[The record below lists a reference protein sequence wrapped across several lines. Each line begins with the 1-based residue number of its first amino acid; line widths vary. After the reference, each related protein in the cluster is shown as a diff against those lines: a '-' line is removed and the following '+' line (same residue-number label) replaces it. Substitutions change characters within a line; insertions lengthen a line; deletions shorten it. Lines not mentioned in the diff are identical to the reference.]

1 MRRILVFFVLIA
13 MLTGLFVGVSAA
25 NAAKNVSAHATVSN
39 DGTCQ
44 ITVTAAIHLD
54 QPNKDLRFPL
64 PKKASSVTLNG
75 ARARGS
81 VDNGLL
87 YVNLGRVIGSGVGD
101 FSLTFQYS
109 LPNLIGTNEA
119 GQLELQL
126 PLLSGFDYPVQA
138 LEFSVTLPGT
148 VTAKPAFISGY
159 HQANI
164 EKDIVWTVSGATITG
179 TAQTELK
186 DHETLS
192 MRLLVDETMFPQKRI
207 TPPNFKTVNI
217 LMTVFAIL
225 AILYWIFF
233 LRNLPPFPL
242 ANPLPADSYSAGE
255 LGSMLQLRGRDL
267 SMMVLSW
274 AQLGYL
280 LIRLEKNGKV
290 LLQRQM
296 DMGNERSAF
305 EQRSFKQLFAR
316 RDLVDATSLRYGQLC
331 RETEQMRQNLSEFVQ
346 KKSGNPFV
354 FRGLAAAVGALY
366 GVALGINMSMGA
378 VLQWLLALVLGALA
392 LLTGWYLQNWVAM
405 LFSHRRQRLL
415 FMAGISGAWLILAAV
430 SGGFNYGLMLVL
442 SQLLFGLLGAFGGR
456 RTPAGKQ
463 AMREVLDLRRYLK
476 SVSREQLQQINQNNP
491 DYFHQ
496 MMPFAIALGV
506 DKQFARRWGKIP
518 VGECPYI
525 VGKAGG
531 FVRASQWRV
540 YMQQVV
546 AAMNTAEQRP
556 TKEKIVAFI
565 RLFTK

>member
-1 MRRILVFFVLIA
+1 MRRILVFFILLT

-25 NAAKNVSAHATVSN
+25 NTAKNVNAHATVSS

-44 ITVTAAIHLD
+44 VTVTAAIHLD
-54 QPNKDLRFPL
+54 QPNKELRFPL
-64 PKKASSVTLNG
+64 PRKASGVTLNG
-75 ARARGS
+75 ARAHGR
-81 VDNGLL
+81 VENGLW
-87 YVNLGRVIGSGVGD
+87 YVDLGRVIGSGVGD
-101 FSLTFQYS
+101 FSLTFQYN
-109 LPNLIGTNEA
+109 LPNLIGRNEA
-119 GQLELQL
+119 DQLQLEL

-138 LEFSVTLPGT
+138 LEFSVTLPGA

-164 EKDIVWTVSGATITG
+164 EKDMVWTVTGATITG

-192 MRLLVDETMFPQKRI
+192 MRLLVEETMFPQKRI
-207 TPPNFKTVNI
+207 VPPDFKTVNI
-217 LMTVFAIL
+217 LLTVFAVL
-225 AILYWIFF
+225 AVAYWIFF

-280 LIRLEKNGKV
+280 RIVLEKNGKV
-290 LLQRQM
+290 YLQQQM
-296 DMGNERSAF
+296 DMGNERSAY

-316 RDLVDATSLRYGQLC
+316 RDVVDAGSLRYGQLC
-331 RETEQMRQNLSEFVQ
+331 RETEQMRQGLSEFVQ
-346 KKSGNPFV
+346 KKSGNPLV

-366 GVALGINMSMGA
+366 GVALGINMSRGA
-378 VLQWLLALVLGALA
+378 FLQWLLVILLGALA
-392 LLTGWYLQNWVAM
+392 LLSAWYLQSWVAM
-405 LFSHRRQRLL
+405 LYSHRRQRLL
-415 FMAGISGAWLILAAV
+415 FMAGICGAWMILAAL
-430 SGGFNYGLMLVL
+430 SGSFNYGLMLVL
-442 SQLLFGLLGAFGGR
+442 SQLFFGLLGAFGGR
-456 RTPAGKQ
+456 RTAAGKQ

-476 SVSREQLQQINQNNP
+476 TVSREQLQQTCQHNP

-496 MMPFAIALGV
+496 MMPYAIALGV
-506 DKQFARRWGKIP
+506 DKQFARRWGKLP

-525 VGKAGG
+525 VGKAGD
-531 FVRASQWRV
+531 FVRASQWRAH
-540 YMQQVV
+540 MQQVV

-556 TKEKIVAFI
+556 TKEKIAAFI

>member
-1 MRRILVFFVLIA
+1 MRRILVLFVLAA
-13 MLTGLFVGVSAA
+13 MLTGLFVSVSAA
-25 NAAKNVSAHATVSN
+25 NAAKNVSAHGTISN

-54 QPNKDLRFPL
+54 SPNKDLRFPL
-64 PKKASSVTLNG
+64 PKKASGVTLNG
-75 ARARGS
+75 ARARGR

-101 FSLTFQYS
+101 FSLTFQYN
-109 LPNLIGTNEA
+109 LPNLIGRNEA
-119 GQLELQL
+119 DQLELEL

-207 TPPNFKTVNI
+207 APPNFKTVNI
-217 LMTVFAIL
+217 LLTVFAVL
-225 AILYWIFF
+225 AILYWILF

-242 ANPLPADSYSAGE
+242 ARPMPADSYSAGE

-305 EQRSFKQLFAR
+305 EQRTFKQLFLR
-316 RDLVDATSLRYGQLC
+316 RDVVDATSLRYGQLC

-354 FRGLAAAVGALY
+354 FRGLAAAVGGLY
-366 GVALGINMSMGA
+366 GVALGINMSRGA
-378 VLQWLLALVLGALA
+378 FLQWLLVIVLGALA
-392 LLTGWYLQNWVAM
+392 LLTGWYLQSWMAM
-405 LFSHRRQRLL
+405 LYSHRRQRLL
-415 FMAGISGAWLILAAV
+415 FMAGISGAWLILAAL
-430 SGGFNYGLMLVL
+430 SGSFNYGLMLVL
-442 SQLLFGLLGAFGGR
+442 SQLFFGLLGAFGGR
-456 RTPAGKQ
+456 RTAAGKQ

-476 SVSREQLQQINQNNP
+476 TVSREQLQQTSEHNP

-496 MMPFAIALGV
+496 MMPYAIALGV

-518 VGECPYI
+518 VGQCPYI
-525 VGKAGG
+525 FGKSGDLA
-531 FVRASQWRV
+531 RANQWRV
-540 YMQQVV
+540 FMQRVV
-546 AAMNTAEQRP
+546 GAMNTAEQRP
-556 TKEKIVAFI
+556 TKEKIATFI